1 MARNGSGTYSLPED
15 AFVFDTV
22 ISHTTVN
29 SNFSD
34 IGTEITNSVSRN
46 GESSITG
53 ILKHS
58 VTVNQTAHTGS
69 VQGNNP
75 ITTEFYEISVCANP
89 GDAVTLP
96 NAVAG
101 LLVIVVTM
109 SAWFGSVV
117 MITNQLV

>member
-22 ISHTTVN
+22 ISHTDVN

-34 IGTEITNSVSRN
+34 IATEITNSVDKD
-46 GESSITG
+46 GQTTLTG

-58 VTVNQTAHTGS
+58 VAVGQTANTGS

-75 ITTEFYEISVCANP
+75 ITTMYYEIA
-89 GDAVTLP
+89 TY
-96 NAVAG
+96 
-101 LLVIVVTM
+101 
-109 SAWFGSVV
+109 
-117 MITNQLV
+117 